1 MVELLDMIQ
10 NILPLIIPLVLIDLV
25 FKVYAIVDIVNEDRK
40 VKGGNKIVW
49 ILVSVLINYGWVIY
63 FIFGKDE

>member
-1 MVELLDMIQ
+1 MVELVEALKE
-10 NILPLIIPLVLIDLV
+10 ILPLIIPILIIDVV
-25 FKVYAIVDIVNEDRK
+25 FKVYAIVDIYKIDRK

-49 ILVSVLINYGWVIY
+49 LLVAGLINYGWVIY